1 MGNLILILVF
11 LVSILIVAGIL
22 YWQWQRV
29 RRGDVVIE
37 ALHLKENEMDPPIT
51 MRDIGILLLYVIK
64 HIIQFIVVQLSKLYF
79 LIKRKLG
86 EVKEHKNPRVAKILN
101 KLKIPPIPEQ
111 AKSFVRKT
119 VEETKQKINKV
130 RQDLAEL
137 EDSIDKRV
145 D

>member
-11 LVSILIVAGIL
+11 LVSIGIVAVIL
-22 YWQWQRV
+22 YWQWRKV
-29 RRGDVVIE
+29 KSGEVVIE
-37 ALHLKENEMDPPIT
+37 SIHLKENEIDPPIT
-51 MRDIGILLLYVIK
+51 MRDIGILILYIIK
-64 HIIQFIVVQLSKLYF
+64 HIVQFCIVQLSKIYF
-79 LIKRKLG
+79 FLKKKI
-86 EVKEHKNPRVAKILN
+86 ENFKEHKNPRVAKVMN
-101 KLKIPPIPEQ
+101 KLKIPPVPPQ
-111 AKSFVRKT
+111 AKAFIRKT